1 MIDIKGGFATFDI
14 FKFSQM
20 EKKTLSN
27 ILEGKIFQ
35 IPDYQRGYAWEIKQ
49 WKDFVQ
55 DIDALIDDKI
65 ISHYTGTIVIYQP
78 QEKPTENY
86 GTKKLEIVDVVDGQ
100 QRLTTCSLYLS
111 IIIKELIKIG
121 QEDFNAE
128 IPIYLYSGSK
138 SKLRLNNDTADF
150 YLDLISKGVSNIEA
164 NSVHQKRIY
173 EAYSFL
179 KRHIEEQLAIR
190 TDKGEEYLRDLFDAI
205 IRKLNFSFYPIEVE
219 SEIGMTFELMNSR
232 GKNLSSMELLKNYL
246 MYWVYRNIPDIS
258 EKEDFTSIINK
269 TWKEV
274 YVNIAKCN
282 GSESQCLRIA
292 WTLYVNYTPKKWDGY
307 NGFKSDEVIPLRNF
321 SNKSKEQ
328 VKEFLLKFVDGL
340 ALISKHYS
348 TIIKPNKTSFDD
360 NELNLLTKI
369 KNAGNIANYLPLMV
383 ASRIRRENDEIGNND
398 YLDFLKSL
406 EMFSY
411 RVFLWER
418 KRSNS
423 GLSKFYRWADDVFS
437 SKFSLIT
444 VTEWIYGTINLYSA
458 ENSFRKSLTEDFFG
472 WYHNRRLLKYTLF
485 EYELFLLQGKNK
497 PKLNW
502 EDLTDSTIEHILPQN
517 PDENSNWLSKWK
529 DEERA
534 KYLHDISNLILT
546 KDNSRYSNFEFDR
559 KSKGLNDKG
568 DKVYEFYYANSD
580 IKQERKISQDFEDW
594 TPQNCIKRRVE
605 LTDWIIKNWGI
616 DRHFQQPIEEII
628 DEDEDIIFNDVD

>member
-1 MIDIKGGFATFDI
+1 
-14 FKFSQM
+14 M

-35 IPDYQRGYAWEIKQ
+35 IPDYQRGYAWEEKQ

-78 QEKPTENY
+78 SDKPTENY
-86 GTKKLEIVDVVDGQ
+86 GTKRLEIVDVVDGQ

-111 IIIKELIKIG
+111 IIIKELIKIN

-173 EAYSFL
+173 DAYCFL
-179 KRHIEEQLAIR
+179 KKHIEEQLTKR
-190 TDKGEEYLRDLFDAI
+190 VDKGEDYLKDLFDAI

-246 MYWVYRNIPDIS
+246 MYWVYRNILDNS
-258 EKEDFTSIINK
+258 EKEDFTSKINK

-292 WTLYVNYTPKKWDGY
+292 WTLFVNYTPKNWNGY
-307 NGFKSDEVIPLRNF
+307 SGFKSDEVIPLRNF
-321 SNKSKEQ
+321 KSKSKED

-348 TIIKPNKTSFDD
+348 AIINPNNNSFDE

-369 KNAGNIANYLPLMV
+369 RNAGNIANYLPLMV
-383 ASRIRRENDEIGNND
+383 ASRIKKETNEVTKDD
-398 YLDFLKSL
+398 YFDLLKSL
-406 EMFSY
+406 EIFSY
-411 RVFLWER
+411 RVFLWEG
-418 KRSNS
+418 KRSNA

-437 SKFSLIT
+437 SKHSLKS
-444 VTEWIYGTINLYSA
+444 VTDWIYGTINWYSP
-458 ENSFRKSLTEDFFG
+458 ENGFRKSLTEDFFG
-472 WYHNRRLLKYTLF
+472 WYHYRRLLKYTLF
-485 EYELFLLQGKNK
+485 EYELFLLKGKNK

-517 PDENSNWLSKWK
+517 PDSNSNWLIKWT
-529 DEERA
+529 DEERK
-534 KYLHDISNLILT
+534 KYLHDVSNLVLT

-559 KSKGLNDKG
+559 KKGIAG
-568 DKVYEFYYANSD
+568 SGFSYSNSD
-580 IKQERKISQDFEDW
+580 IRQERKIAEYDDW
-594 TPQNCIKRRVE
+594 TPDTCKKRREE
-605 LTDWIIKNWGI
+605 LTNWVIKNWGI
-616 DRHFQQPIEEII
+616 DKHYQEPIVDVIEED
-628 DEDEDIIFNDVD
+628 DEPIFNDVD

>member
-1 MIDIKGGFATFDI
+1 
-14 FKFSQM
+14 M

-35 IPDYQRGYAWEIKQ
+35 IPDYQRGYAWEEKQ

-78 QEKPTENY
+78 SKKPTENY
-86 GTKKLEIVDVVDGQ
+86 GTKRLEIVDVVDGQ

-111 IIIKELIKIG
+111 IIIKELIKIS

-173 EAYSFL
+173 DAYCFL
-179 KRHIEEQLAIR
+179 KKHIEEQLTKR
-190 TDKGEEYLRDLFDAI
+190 VDKGEDYLRDLFDAI

-246 MYWVYRNIPDIS
+246 MYWVYRNILDNS
-258 EKEDFTSIINK
+258 EKEDFTSKINK

-292 WTLYVNYTPKKWDGY
+292 WTLFVNYTPKNWNGY
-307 NGFKSDEVIPLRNF
+307 SGFKSDEVIPLRNF
-321 SNKSKEQ
+321 NSKSKED

-348 TIIKPNKTSFDD
+348 AIIKPNNNSFDE

-369 KNAGNIANYLPLMV
+369 RNAGNIANYLPLIV
-383 ASRIRRENDEIGNND
+383 ASRIKKETNEVTKDD
-398 YLDFLKSL
+398 YFDLLKSL
-406 EMFSY
+406 EIFSY
-411 RVFLWER
+411 RVFLWEG
-418 KRSNS
+418 KRSNA

-437 SKFSLIT
+437 SKHSLKS
-444 VTEWIYGTINLYSA
+444 VTDWIYGTINWYSP
-458 ENSFRKSLTEDFFG
+458 ENGFRKSLTEDFFG
-472 WYHNRRLLKYTLF
+472 WYHYRRLLKYTLF
-485 EYELFLLQGKNK
+485 EYELFLLKGKNK

-517 PDENSNWLSKWK
+517 PDSNSNWLIKWT
-529 DEERA
+529 DEERK
-534 KYLHDISNLILT
+534 KYLHDISNLVLT

-559 KSKGLNDKG
+559 KKGIAG
-568 DKVYEFYYANSD
+568 SGFSYSNSD
-580 IKQERKISQDFEDW
+580 IRQERKIAEYDDW
-594 TPQNCIKRRVE
+594 TPDTCKKRREE
-605 LTDWIIKNWGI
+605 LTNWVIKNWGI
-616 DRHFQQPIEEII
+616 DKHYQEPIVDVIEED
-628 DEDEDIIFNDVD
+628 DEPIFNDVD

>member
-1 MIDIKGGFATFDI
+1 
-14 FKFSQM
+14 M

-35 IPDYQRGYAWEIKQ
+35 IPDYQRGYAWEEKQ

-78 QEKPTENY
+78 SDKPTENY
-86 GTKKLEIVDVVDGQ
+86 GTKRLEIVDVVDGQ

-111 IIIKELIKIG
+111 IIIKELIKIS

-173 EAYSFL
+173 DAYCFL
-179 KRHIEEQLAIR
+179 KKHIEEQLTKR
-190 TDKGEEYLRDLFDAI
+190 VDKGEDYLRDLFDAI

-246 MYWVYRNIPDIS
+246 MYWVYRNILDNS
-258 EKEDFTSIINK
+258 EKEDFTSKINK

-292 WTLYVNYTPKKWDGY
+292 WTLFVNYTPKNWNGY
-307 NGFKSDEVIPLRNF
+307 SGFKSDEVIPLRNF
-321 SNKSKEQ
+321 KSKSKED
-328 VKEFLLKFVDGL
+328 VKEFLLKFVDRL

-348 TIIKPNKTSFDD
+348 AIIKPNNNSFDE

-369 KNAGNIANYLPLMV
+369 RNAGNIANYLPLMV
-383 ASRIRRENDEIGNND
+383 ASRIKKETNEVTIDD
-398 YLDFLKSL
+398 YFDLLISL
-406 EMFSY
+406 EIFSY
-411 RVFLWER
+411 RVFLWEG
-418 KRSNS
+418 KRSNA

-437 SKFSLIT
+437 SKHSLKS
-444 VTEWIYGTINLYSA
+444 VTDWIYGTINWYSP
-458 ENSFRKSLTEDFFG
+458 ENGFRKSLTEDFFG
-472 WYHNRRLLKYTLF
+472 WYHYRRLLKYTLF
-485 EYELFLLQGKNK
+485 EYELFLLKGKNK

-517 PDENSNWLSKWK
+517 PDSNSNWLIKWT
-529 DEERA
+529 DEERK
-534 KYLHDISNLILT
+534 KYLHDISNLVLT

-559 KSKGLNDKG
+559 KKGIAG
-568 DKVYEFYYANSD
+568 SGFSYSNSD
-580 IKQERKISQDFEDW
+580 IRQERKIAEYDDW
-594 TPQNCIKRRVE
+594 TPDICKKRREE
-605 LTDWIIKNWGI
+605 LTNWVIKNWGI
-616 DRHFQQPIEEII
+616 DKHYQEPIVDVIEED
-628 DEDEDIIFNDVD
+628 DEPIFNDVD

>member
-1 MIDIKGGFATFDI
+1 
-14 FKFSQM
+14 M

-35 IPDYQRGYAWEIKQ
+35 IPDYQRGYAWEEKQ

-78 QEKPTENY
+78 SKKPTENY
-86 GTKKLEIVDVVDGQ
+86 GTKRLEIVDVVDGQ

-111 IIIKELIKIG
+111 IIIKELIKIS

-173 EAYSFL
+173 DAYCFL
-179 KRHIEEQLAIR
+179 KKHIEEQLTKR
-190 TDKGEEYLRDLFDAI
+190 VDKGEDYLKDLFDAI

-246 MYWVYRNIPDIS
+246 MYWVYRNILDNS
-258 EKEDFTSIINK
+258 EKEDFTSKINK

-292 WTLYVNYTPKKWDGY
+292 WTLFVNYTPKNWNGY
-307 NGFKSDEVIPLRNF
+307 SGFKSDEVIPLRNF
-321 SNKSKEQ
+321 NSKSKED

-348 TIIKPNKTSFDD
+348 AIIKPNNNSFDE

-369 KNAGNIANYLPLMV
+369 RNAGNIANYLPLMV
-383 ASRIRRENDEIGNND
+383 ASRIKKETNEVTKDD
-398 YLDFLKSL
+398 YFDLLKSL
-406 EMFSY
+406 EIFSY
-411 RVFLWER
+411 RVFLWEG
-418 KRSNS
+418 KRSNA

-437 SKFSLIT
+437 SKHSLKS
-444 VTEWIYGTINLYSA
+444 VTDWIYGTINWYSP
-458 ENSFRKSLTEDFFG
+458 ENGFRKSLTEDFFG
-472 WYHNRRLLKYTLF
+472 WYHYRRLLKYTLF
-485 EYELFLLQGKNK
+485 EYELFLLKGKNK

-517 PDENSNWLSKWK
+517 PDSNSNWLIKWT
-529 DEERA
+529 DEERK
-534 KYLHDISNLILT
+534 KYLHDISNLVLT

-559 KSKGLNDKG
+559 KKGIAG
-568 DKVYEFYYANSD
+568 SGFSYSNSD
-580 IKQERKISQDFEDW
+580 IRQERKIAEYDDW
-594 TPQNCIKRRVE
+594 TPDTCKKRREE
-605 LTDWIIKNWGI
+605 LTNWVIKNWGI
-616 DRHFQQPIEEII
+616 DKHYQEPIVDVIEED
-628 DEDEDIIFNDVD
+628 DEPIFNDVD

>member
-1 MIDIKGGFATFDI
+1 
-14 FKFSQM
+14 M

-35 IPDYQRGYAWEIKQ
+35 IPDYQRGYAWEEKQ

-55 DIDALIDDKI
+55 DIDALIDDEI

-78 QEKPTENY
+78 SDKPTENY
-86 GTKKLEIVDVVDGQ
+86 GTKRLEIVDVVDGQ

-111 IIIKELIKIG
+111 IIIKELIKIN

-150 YLDLISKGVSNIEA
+150 YLDLISKSVSNIEA

-173 EAYSFL
+173 DAYCFL
-179 KRHIEEQLAIR
+179 KKHIEEQLTKR
-190 TDKGEEYLRDLFDAI
+190 VDKGEDYLRDLFDAI

-246 MYWVYRNIPDIS
+246 MYWVYRNILDNS
-258 EKEDFTSIINK
+258 EKEDFTSKINK

-292 WTLYVNYTPKKWDGY
+292 WTLFVNYTPKNWNGY
-307 NGFKSDEVIPLRNF
+307 SGFKSDEVIPLRNF
-321 SNKSKEQ
+321 KSKSKED

-348 TIIKPNKTSFDD
+348 AIIKPNNNSFDE

-369 KNAGNIANYLPLMV
+369 RNAGNIANYLPLMV
-383 ASRIRRENDEIGNND
+383 ASRIKKETNEVTKDD
-398 YLDFLKSL
+398 YFDLLKSL
-406 EMFSY
+406 EIFSY
-411 RVFLWER
+411 RVFLWEG
-418 KRSNS
+418 KRSNA

-437 SKFSLIT
+437 SKHSLKS
-444 VTEWIYGTINLYSA
+444 VTDWIYGTINWYSP
-458 ENSFRKSLTEDFFG
+458 ENGFRKSLTEDFFG
-472 WYHNRRLLKYTLF
+472 WYHYRRLLKYTLF
-485 EYELFLLQGKNK
+485 EYELFLLKGKNK

-517 PDENSNWLSKWK
+517 PDSNSNWLIKWT
-529 DEERA
+529 DEERK
-534 KYLHDISNLILT
+534 KYLHDISNLVLT

-559 KSKGLNDKG
+559 KKGIAG
-568 DKVYEFYYANSD
+568 SGFSYSNSD
-580 IKQERKISQDFEDW
+580 IRQERKIAEYDDW
-594 TPQNCIKRRVE
+594 TPDTCKKRREE
-605 LTDWIIKNWGI
+605 LTNWVIKNWGI
-616 DRHFQQPIEEII
+616 DKHYQEPIVDVIEED
-628 DEDEDIIFNDVD
+628 DEPIFNDVD

>member
-1 MIDIKGGFATFDI
+1 
-14 FKFSQM
+14 M

-35 IPDYQRGYAWEIKQ
+35 IPDYQRGYAWEEKQ

-78 QEKPTENY
+78 SKKPTENY
-86 GTKKLEIVDVVDGQ
+86 GTKRLEIVDVVDGQ

-111 IIIKELIKIG
+111 IIIKELIKIS

-173 EAYSFL
+173 DAYCFL
-179 KRHIEEQLAIR
+179 KKHIEEQLTKR
-190 TDKGEEYLRDLFDAI
+190 VDKGEDYLRDLFDAI

-246 MYWVYRNIPDIS
+246 MYWVYRNILDNS
-258 EKEDFTSIINK
+258 EKEDFTSKINK

-292 WTLYVNYTPKKWDGY
+292 WTLFVNYTPKNWNGY
-307 NGFKSDEVIPLRNF
+307 SGFKSDEVIPLRNF
-321 SNKSKEQ
+321 NSKSKED

-348 TIIKPNKTSFDD
+348 AIIKPNNNSFDE
-360 NELNLLTKI
+360 NELILLTKI
-369 KNAGNIANYLPLMV
+369 RNAGNIANYLPLMV
-383 ASRIRRENDEIGNND
+383 ASRIKKETNEVTKDD
-398 YLDFLKSL
+398 YFDLLKSL
-406 EMFSY
+406 EIFSY
-411 RVFLWER
+411 RVFLWEG
-418 KRSNS
+418 KRSNA

-437 SKFSLIT
+437 SKHSLKS
-444 VTEWIYGTINLYSA
+444 VTDWIYGTINWYSP
-458 ENSFRKSLTEDFFG
+458 ENGFRKSLTEDFFG
-472 WYHNRRLLKYTLF
+472 WYHYRRLLKYTLF
-485 EYELFLLQGKNK
+485 EYELFLLKGKNK

-517 PDENSNWLSKWK
+517 PDSNSNWLIKWT
-529 DEERA
+529 DEERK
-534 KYLHDISNLILT
+534 KYLHDISNLVLT

-559 KSKGLNDKG
+559 KKGIAG
-568 DKVYEFYYANSD
+568 SGFSYSNSD
-580 IKQERKISQDFEDW
+580 IRQERKIAEYDDW
-594 TPQNCIKRRVE
+594 TPDTCKKRREE
-605 LTDWIIKNWGI
+605 LTNWVIKNWGI
-616 DRHFQQPIEEII
+616 DKHYQEPIVDVIEED
-628 DEDEDIIFNDVD
+628 DEPIFNDVD

>member
-1 MIDIKGGFATFDI
+1 
-14 FKFSQM
+14 M

-35 IPDYQRGYAWEIKQ
+35 IPDYQRGYAWEEKQ

-78 QEKPTENY
+78 SKKPTENY
-86 GTKKLEIVDVVDGQ
+86 GTKRLEIVDVVDGQ

-111 IIIKELIKIG
+111 IIIKELIKIS

-173 EAYSFL
+173 DAYCFL
-179 KRHIEEQLAIR
+179 KKHIEEQLTKR
-190 TDKGEEYLRDLFDAI
+190 VDKGEDYLRDLFDAI
-205 IRKLNFSFYPIEVE
+205 IRKLSFSFYPIEVE

-246 MYWVYRNIPDIS
+246 MYWVYRNILDNS
-258 EKEDFTSIINK
+258 EKEDFTSKINK

-292 WTLYVNYTPKKWDGY
+292 WTLFVNYTPKNWNGY
-307 NGFKSDEVIPLRNF
+307 SGFKSDEVIPLRNF
-321 SNKSKEQ
+321 NSKSKED

-348 TIIKPNKTSFDD
+348 AIIKPNNNSFDE

-369 KNAGNIANYLPLMV
+369 RNAGNIANYLPLMV
-383 ASRIRRENDEIGNND
+383 ASRIKKETNEVTKDD
-398 YLDFLKSL
+398 YFDLLKSL
-406 EMFSY
+406 EIFSY
-411 RVFLWER
+411 RVFLWEG
-418 KRSNS
+418 KRSNA

-437 SKFSLIT
+437 SKHSLKS
-444 VTEWIYGTINLYSA
+444 VTDWIYGTINWYSP
-458 ENSFRKSLTEDFFG
+458 ENGFRKSLTEDFFG
-472 WYHNRRLLKYTLF
+472 WYHYRRLLKYTLF
-485 EYELFLLQGKNK
+485 EYELFLLKGKNK

-517 PDENSNWLSKWK
+517 PDSNSNWLIKWT
-529 DEERA
+529 DEERK
-534 KYLHDISNLILT
+534 KYLHDISNLVLT

-559 KSKGLNDKG
+559 KKGIAG
-568 DKVYEFYYANSD
+568 SGFSYSNSD
-580 IKQERKISQDFEDW
+580 IRQERKIAEYDDW
-594 TPQNCIKRRVE
+594 TPDTCKKRREE
-605 LTDWIIKNWGI
+605 LTNWVIKNWGI
-616 DRHFQQPIEEII
+616 DKHYQEPIVDVIEED
-628 DEDEDIIFNDVD
+628 DEPIFNDVD

>member
-1 MIDIKGGFATFDI
+1 
-14 FKFSQM
+14 M

-35 IPDYQRGYAWEIKQ
+35 IPDYQRGYAWEEKQ

-78 QEKPTENY
+78 SKKPTENY
-86 GTKKLEIVDVVDGQ
+86 GTKRLEIVDVVDGQ

-111 IIIKELIKIG
+111 IIIKELIKIS

-173 EAYSFL
+173 DAYCFL
-179 KRHIEEQLAIR
+179 KKHIEEQLTKR
-190 TDKGEEYLRDLFDAI
+190 VDKGEDYLRDLFDAI

-246 MYWVYRNIPDIS
+246 MYWVYRNILDNS
-258 EKEDFTSIINK
+258 EKEDFTSKINK

-292 WTLYVNYTPKKWDGY
+292 WTLFVNYTPKNWNGY
-307 NGFKSDEVIPLRNF
+307 SGFKSDEVIPLRNF
-321 SNKSKEQ
+321 NSKSKED

-348 TIIKPNKTSFDD
+348 AIIKPNNNSFDE

-369 KNAGNIANYLPLMV
+369 RNAGNIANYLPLMV
-383 ASRIRRENDEIGNND
+383 ASRIKKETNEVTKDD
-398 YLDFLKSL
+398 YFDLLKSL
-406 EMFSY
+406 EIFSY
-411 RVFLWER
+411 RVFLWEG
-418 KRSNS
+418 KRSNA

-437 SKFSLIT
+437 SKHSLKS
-444 VTEWIYGTINLYSA
+444 VTDWIYGTINWYSP
-458 ENSFRKSLTEDFFG
+458 ENGFRKSLTEDFLG
-472 WYHNRRLLKYTLF
+472 WYHYRRLLKYTLF
-485 EYELFLLQGKNK
+485 EYELFLLKGKNK

-517 PDENSNWLSKWK
+517 PDSNSNWLIKWT
-529 DEERA
+529 DEERK
-534 KYLHDISNLILT
+534 KYLHDISNLVLT
-546 KDNSRYSNFEFDR
+546 KDNSRYNNFEFDR
-559 KSKGLNDKG
+559 KKGIAG
-568 DKVYEFYYANSD
+568 SGFSYSNSD
-580 IKQERKISQDFEDW
+580 IRQERKIAEYDDW
-594 TPQNCIKRRVE
+594 TPDTCKKRREE
-605 LTDWIIKNWGI
+605 LTNWVIKNWGI
-616 DRHFQQPIEEII
+616 DKHYQEPIVDVIEED
-628 DEDEDIIFNDVD
+628 DEPIFNDVD

>member
-1 MIDIKGGFATFDI
+1 
-14 FKFSQM
+14 M

-35 IPDYQRGYAWEIKQ
+35 IPDYQRGYAWEEKQ

-78 QEKPTENY
+78 SDKPTENY
-86 GTKKLEIVDVVDGQ
+86 GTKRLEIVDVVDGQ

-111 IIIKELIKIG
+111 IIIKELIKIN

-173 EAYSFL
+173 DAYCFL
-179 KRHIEEQLAIR
+179 KKHIEEQLTKR
-190 TDKGEEYLRDLFDAI
+190 VDKGEDYLRDLFDAI

-246 MYWVYRNIPDIS
+246 MYWVYRNILDNS
-258 EKEDFTSIINK
+258 EKEDFTSKINK

-292 WTLYVNYTPKKWDGY
+292 WTLFVNYTPKNWNGY
-307 NGFKSDEVIPLRNF
+307 SGFKSDEVIPLRNF
-321 SNKSKEQ
+321 NSKSKED

-348 TIIKPNKTSFDD
+348 AIIKPNNNSFDE

-369 KNAGNIANYLPLMV
+369 RNAGNIANYLPLMV
-383 ASRIRRENDEIGNND
+383 ASRIKKETNEVTKDD
-398 YLDFLKSL
+398 YFDLLKSL
-406 EMFSY
+406 EIFSY
-411 RVFLWER
+411 RVFLWEG
-418 KRSNS
+418 KRSNA

-437 SKFSLIT
+437 SKHSLKS
-444 VTEWIYGTINLYSA
+444 VTDWIYGTINWYSP
-458 ENSFRKSLTEDFFG
+458 ENGFRKSLTEDFFG
-472 WYHNRRLLKYTLF
+472 WYHYRRLLKYTLF
-485 EYELFLLQGKNK
+485 EYELFLLKGKNK

-517 PDENSNWLSKWK
+517 PDSNSNWLIKWT
-529 DEERA
+529 DEERK
-534 KYLHDISNLILT
+534 KYLHDVSNLVLT

-559 KSKGLNDKG
+559 KKGIAG
-568 DKVYEFYYANSD
+568 SGFSYSNSD
-580 IKQERKISQDFEDW
+580 IRQERKIAEYDDW
-594 TPQNCIKRRVE
+594 TPDTCKKRREE
-605 LTDWIIKNWGI
+605 LTNWVIKNWGI
-616 DRHFQQPIEEII
+616 DKHYQEPIVDVIEED
-628 DEDEDIIFNDVD
+628 DEPIFNDVD

>member
-1 MIDIKGGFATFDI
+1 
-14 FKFSQM
+14 M

-35 IPDYQRGYAWEIKQ
+35 IPDYQRGYAWEEKQ

-78 QEKPTENY
+78 SKKPTENY
-86 GTKKLEIVDVVDGQ
+86 GTKRLEIVDVVDGQ

-111 IIIKELIKIG
+111 IIIKELIKIS

-173 EAYSFL
+173 DAYCFL
-179 KRHIEEQLAIR
+179 KKHIEEQLTKR
-190 TDKGEEYLRDLFDAI
+190 VDKGEDYLRDLFDAI

-246 MYWVYRNIPDIS
+246 MYWVYRNILDNS
-258 EKEDFTSIINK
+258 EKEDFTSKINK

-292 WTLYVNYTPKKWDGY
+292 WTLFVNYTPKSWNGY
-307 NGFKSDEVIPLRNF
+307 SGFKSDEVIPLRNF
-321 SNKSKEQ
+321 NSKSKED

-348 TIIKPNKTSFDD
+348 AIIKPNNNSFDE

-369 KNAGNIANYLPLMV
+369 RNAGNIANYLPLMV
-383 ASRIRRENDEIGNND
+383 ASRIKKETNEVTKDD
-398 YLDFLKSL
+398 YFDLLKSL
-406 EMFSY
+406 EIFSY
-411 RVFLWER
+411 RVFLWEG
-418 KRSNS
+418 KRSNA

-437 SKFSLIT
+437 SKHSLKS
-444 VTEWIYGTINLYSA
+444 VTDWIYGTINWYSP
-458 ENSFRKSLTEDFFG
+458 ENGFRKSLTEDFFG
-472 WYHNRRLLKYTLF
+472 WYHYRRLLKYTLF
-485 EYELFLLQGKNK
+485 EYELFLLKGKNK

-517 PDENSNWLSKWK
+517 PDSNSNWLIKWT
-529 DEERA
+529 DEERK
-534 KYLHDISNLILT
+534 KYLHDISNLVLT

-559 KSKGLNDKG
+559 KKGIAG
-568 DKVYEFYYANSD
+568 SGFSYSNSD
-580 IKQERKISQDFEDW
+580 IRQERKIAEYDDW
-594 TPQNCIKRRVE
+594 TPDTCKKRREE
-605 LTDWIIKNWGI
+605 LTNWVIKNWGI
-616 DRHFQQPIEEII
+616 DKHYQEPIVDVIEED
-628 DEDEDIIFNDVD
+628 DEPIFNDVD

>member
-1 MIDIKGGFATFDI
+1 
-14 FKFSQM
+14 M
-20 EKKTLSN
+20 EKKTLSS

-35 IPDYQRGYAWEIKQ
+35 IPDYQRGYAWEEKQ

-78 QEKPTENY
+78 SNKPTENY
-86 GTKKLEIVDVVDGQ
+86 GTKRLEIVDVVDGQ

-111 IIIKELIKIG
+111 IIIKELIKIS

-173 EAYSFL
+173 DAYCFL
-179 KRHIEEQLAIR
+179 KKHIEEQLAKR
-190 TDKGEEYLRDLFDAI
+190 GNKGEDYLRDLFDAI

-246 MYWVYRNIPDIS
+246 MYWVYRNILDNS
-258 EKEDFTSIINK
+258 EKEDFTSKINK

-292 WTLYVNYTPKKWDGY
+292 WTLFVNYTPKNWNGY
-307 NGFKSDEVIPLRNF
+307 SGFKSDEVIPLRSF
-321 SNKSKEQ
+321 TSKSIED

-348 TIIKPNKTSFDD
+348 AIIKPNNNSFDE
-360 NELNLLTKI
+360 NELNLLNKI
-369 KNAGNIANYLPLMV
+369 RNAGNIANYLPLIV
-383 ASRIRRENDEIGNND
+383 ASRIKSETNEVTKDD
-398 YLDFLKSL
+398 YFDLLKSL
-406 EMFSY
+406 EIFSY
-411 RVFLWER
+411 RVFLWEG
-418 KRSNS
+418 KRSNA

-437 SKFSLIT
+437 SKYSLKS
-444 VTEWIYGTINLYSA
+444 VTDWIYGTINWYSD
-458 ENSFRKSLTEDFFG
+458 ENGFRKSLTEDFFG
-472 WYHNRRLLKYTLF
+472 WYHYRRLLKYTLF
-485 EYELFLLQGKNK
+485 EYELFLLEGKNK

-517 PDENSNWLSKWK
+517 PDSNSNWLNKWT
-529 DEERA
+529 DEERK
-534 KYLHDISNLILT
+534 KYLHDISNLVLT
-546 KDNSRYSNFEFDR
+546 KDNSRYSNFEFER
-559 KSKGLNDKG
+559 KKGVAG
-568 DKVYEFYYANSD
+568 SGFSYSNSD
-580 IKQERKISQDFEDW
+580 IRQERKIAEYDDW
-594 TPQNCIKRRVE
+594 TPDTCKKRREE
-605 LTDWIIKNWGI
+605 LTKWVIKNWGI
-616 DRHFQQPIEEII
+616 NKHYHEPIPDIIEE
-628 DEDEDIIFNDVD
+628 EDEPIFNDID

>member
-1 MIDIKGGFATFDI
+1 
-14 FKFSQM
+14 M

-35 IPDYQRGYAWEIKQ
+35 IPDYQRGYAWEEKQ

-78 QEKPTENY
+78 SEKPTENY
-86 GTKKLEIVDVVDGQ
+86 GTKRLEIVDVVDGQ

-111 IIIKELIKIG
+111 IIIKELIKIS

-173 EAYSFL
+173 DAYCFL
-179 KRHIEEQLAIR
+179 KKHIEEQLTKR
-190 TDKGEEYLRDLFDAI
+190 VDKGEDYLRDLFDAI

-246 MYWVYRNIPDIS
+246 MYWVYRNILDNS
-258 EKEDFTSIINK
+258 EKEDFTSKINK

-292 WTLYVNYTPKKWDGY
+292 WTLFVNYTPKSWNGY
-307 NGFKSDEVIPLRNF
+307 SGFKSDEVIPLRNF
-321 SNKSKEQ
+321 NSKSKED

-348 TIIKPNKTSFDD
+348 AIIKPNNNSFDE

-369 KNAGNIANYLPLMV
+369 RNAGNIANYLPLMV
-383 ASRIRRENDEIGNND
+383 ASRIKKETNEVTKDD
-398 YLDFLKSL
+398 YFDLLKSL
-406 EMFSY
+406 EIFSY

-418 KRSNS
+418 KRSNA

-437 SKFSLIT
+437 SKHSLKS
-444 VTEWIYGTINLYSA
+444 VTDWIYGTINWYSP
-458 ENSFRKSLTEDFFG
+458 ENGFRKSLTEDFFG
-472 WYHNRRLLKYTLF
+472 WYHYRRLLKYTLF
-485 EYELFLLQGKNK
+485 EYELFLLKGKNK

-517 PDENSNWLSKWK
+517 PDSNSNWLIKWT
-529 DEERA
+529 DEERK
-534 KYLHDISNLILT
+534 KYLHDISNLVLT

-559 KSKGLNDKG
+559 KKGIAG
-568 DKVYEFYYANSD
+568 SGFSYSNSD
-580 IKQERKISQDFEDW
+580 IRQERKIAEYDDW
-594 TPQNCIKRRVE
+594 TPDTCKKRREE
-605 LTDWIIKNWGI
+605 LTNWIIKNWGI
-616 DRHFQQPIEEII
+616 DKHYQEPIVDVIEED
-628 DEDEDIIFNDVD
+628 DEPIFNDVD

>member
-1 MIDIKGGFATFDI
+1 
-14 FKFSQM
+14 M

-35 IPDYQRGYAWEIKQ
+35 IPDYQRGYAWEEKQ

-78 QEKPTENY
+78 SDKPTENY
-86 GTKKLEIVDVVDGQ
+86 GTKRLEIVDVVDGQ

-111 IIIKELIKIG
+111 IIIKELIKIN

-150 YLDLISKGVSNIEA
+150 YLDLISKSVSNIEA

-173 EAYSFL
+173 DAYCFL
-179 KRHIEEQLAIR
+179 KKHIEEQLTKR
-190 TDKGEEYLRDLFDAI
+190 VDKGEDYLKDLFDAI

-246 MYWVYRNIPDIS
+246 MYWVYRNILDNS
-258 EKEDFTSIINK
+258 EKEDFTSKINK

-292 WTLYVNYTPKKWDGY
+292 WTLFVNYTPKNWNGY
-307 NGFKSDEVIPLRNF
+307 SGFKSDEVIPLRNF
-321 SNKSKEQ
+321 KSKSKED

-348 TIIKPNKTSFDD
+348 AIIKPNNNSFDE

-369 KNAGNIANYLPLMV
+369 RNAGNIANYLPLMV
-383 ASRIRRENDEIGNND
+383 ASRIKKETNEVTKDD
-398 YLDFLKSL
+398 YFDLLKSL
-406 EMFSY
+406 EIFSY
-411 RVFLWER
+411 RVFLWEG
-418 KRSNS
+418 KRSNA

-437 SKFSLIT
+437 SKHSLKS
-444 VTEWIYGTINLYSA
+444 VTDWIYGTINWYSP
-458 ENSFRKSLTEDFFG
+458 ENGFRKSLTEDFFG
-472 WYHNRRLLKYTLF
+472 WYHYRRLLKYTLF
-485 EYELFLLQGKNK
+485 EYELFLLKGKNK

-517 PDENSNWLSKWK
+517 PDSNSNWLIKWT
-529 DEERA
+529 DEERK
-534 KYLHDISNLILT
+534 KYLHDVSNLVLT

-559 KSKGLNDKG
+559 KKGIAG
-568 DKVYEFYYANSD
+568 SGFSYSNSD
-580 IKQERKISQDFEDW
+580 IRQERKIAEYDDW
-594 TPQNCIKRRVE
+594 TPDTCKKRREE
-605 LTDWIIKNWGI
+605 LTNWVIKNWGI
-616 DRHFQQPIEEII
+616 DKHYQEPIVDVIEED
-628 DEDEDIIFNDVD
+628 DEPIFNDVD